1 MVARGASEAS
11 EASDLYDSEPDFDDD
26 ILVARKG
33 ELQEVGPLLR
43 AKGTVGMCGLRE
55 DVSFDM
61 RSLAPY
67 ANSSVV
73 RDAEISH
80 FS

>member
-43 AKGTVGMCGLRE
+43 AKGTVG
-55 DVSFDM
+55 
-61 RSLAPY
+61 
-67 ANSSVV
+67 
-73 RDAEISH
+73 
-80 FS
+80 